1 MNSRIEKA
9 VFYDENGNKLI
20 VGVDGSLSIT
30 PYEIMSSSSLKL
42 AEYNFA
48 FDGFIIRFSK
58 KNVKSKRYCKNRKG
72 FRRPKI
78 CKKK

>member
-1 MNSRIEKA
+1 MKPYSRIEKA

-30 PYEIMSSSSLKL
+30 PYTVTLGSLKL
-42 AEYNFA
+42 EEYNFA
-48 FDGFIIRFSK
+48 FDGFIIGISK

-72 FRRPKI
+72 FRRPKT
-78 CKKK
+78 CKK

>member
-30 PYEIMSSSSLKL
+30 PYEIMSSSLKL
-42 AEYNFA
+42 TEYNFA
-48 FDGFIIRFSK
+48 FDGFIIGISK

-72 FRRPKI
+72 FRRQKT

>member
-1 MNSRIEKA
+1 MNSKIEKA

-20 VGVDGSLSIT
+20 IGVDGSLSIT
-30 PYEIMSSSSLKL
+30 PYGIMSSSLKL

-48 FDGFIIRFSK
+48 FDGFIIGISK

-72 FRRPKI
+72 FRRPKT
-78 CKKK
+78 CKK